1 MTFQSLRSNA
11 ALVLLALA
19 IGGLIGGG
27 VTAWQMHEAPDT
39 RSDPAASTAASD
51 TVASGST
58 SGLAAYDENGDGL
71 VYQGGM
77 HPDVVQD
84 APGDCPVCGMQ
95 LTPVQVGETT
105 EDGTVRISPATLQ
118 NIGVQTATASVA
130 PLSRRVRTTGRF
142 EANTQ
147 LMTAVSPKVSG
158 WVDRLHVEYDG
169 ARVRK
174 GEPLFEVYSPELV
187 ATQEEYLTALRNARQ
202 LGAEDR
208 GSQRLVEAARRRLA
222 YWDITDR
229 QIERLKESGTPQR
242 TLSFY
247 APSSGTVTR
256 MAVTEGEK
264 ISAGQT
270 LMHIT
275 RLHPLWLMVDVYEQ
289 DLAWID
295 VGTEA
300 QIQLPYAPGTTIEGQ
315 VDYIY
320 DEVDADTR
328 TATAR
333 ISVPNPTRRLKPG
346 MYATVTLT
354 GGRAEARPLVPQEAV
369 VSSGER
375 EVVIQALGGGR
386 FRPVPVRT
394 GRTAAGQT
402 QILRGLDG
410 GEEVVTSAQFLIDS
424 EARLQGALGAMA
436 SGHQHGSDSAPMPS
450 GERQDAGASMNGA
463 SMNMDREMD
472 STEGPAPSMDRHAG
486 HAQAPGAAHDHKHD
500 PSSHAAMA
508 DSLQTVGVTIGPDGF
523 SPQRIELETGVPA
536 RLVFTRRT
544 ESTCA
549 TKVQV
554 PAFGVEP
561 TAIPMNEPT
570 AITFTPKHTGSFT
583 FACGMN
589 MITGRL
595 LVVDS

>member
-1 MTFQSLRSNA
+1 MHTVQSLRSNA

-19 IGGLIGGG
+19 IGGLIGGS

-39 RSDPAASTAASD
+39 RSDPAASTASSD
-51 TVASGST
+51 TAATGST
-58 SGLAAYDENGDGL
+58 SGLAAYDEDGDGL

-95 LTPVQVGETT
+95 LTPVHVGETT

-118 NIGVQTATASVA
+118 NIGVQTATVPVE

-158 WVDRLHVEYDG
+158 WVDRLYVEYDG

-187 ATQEEYLTALRNARQ
+187 ATQEEYLTALRNARR

-289 DLAWID
+289 DLAWVD

-320 DEVDADTR
+320 DEVDAGTR

-369 VSSGER
+369 VSSGAR

-386 FRPVPVRT
+386 FRPVPVQT
-394 GRTAAGQT
+394 GLTAGGQT

-436 SGHQHGSDSAPMPS
+436 SGHQHGSDSA
-450 GERQDAGASMNGA
+450 NGA
-463 SMNMDREMD
+463 STNMDREMD
-472 STEGPAPSMDRHAG
+472 STEVPATSMDSHAG
-486 HAQAPGAAHDHKHD
+486 DAQTSDAAHDHTHD
-500 PSSHAAMA
+500 HSSHAAMA
-508 DSLQTVGVTIGPDGF
+508 DSLQTIGVTIGPGGF

-536 RLVFTRRT
+536 RLVFTRTT

-549 TKVQV
+549 TKVQI

-561 TAIPMNEPT
+561 THIPMNEPT
-570 AITFTPKHTGSFT
+570 AIPFTPENTGSFT

-589 MITGRL
+589 MITGTL
-595 LVVDS
+595 LVVES